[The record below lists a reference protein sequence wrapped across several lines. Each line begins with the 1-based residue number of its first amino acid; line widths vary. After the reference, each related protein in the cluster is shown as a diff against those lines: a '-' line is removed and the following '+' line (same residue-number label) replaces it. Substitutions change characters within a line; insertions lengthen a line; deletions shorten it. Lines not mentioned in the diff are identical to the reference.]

1 MAQAQHPQQNNSQL
15 WQQRQADFV
24 PPSRLSQA
32 PSHTFSSRPSNPS
45 HNDTPGAQQ
54 TEPKPANQHRTSF
67 FSFGRH
73 KSSASVQSTNT
84 TSPPPASP
92 PQQQMNGQAIAGR
105 NSSQLYTQQNP
116 PPQQQQPQVQAQAQT
131 YPAAGNQTPV
141 SELGEDPQRLRRSST
156 SGAQPPQ
163 PPPLHPELRSFV
175 SLSFAHVHKIY
186 FSVCTGIV
194 LFYNRIS

>member
-24 PPSRLSQA
+24 PPSRLSQ
-32 PSHTFSSRPSNPS
+32 PPPHNSTSNPS
-45 HNDTPGAQQ
+45 NSSHPNATGAQQ
-54 TEPKPANQHRTSF
+54 TEARPSNQQHRSSF

-73 KSSASVQSTNT
+73 KSSSSVQSAKVY
-84 TSPPPASP
+84 SPPAVPQ
-92 PQQQMNGQAIAGR
+92 PQQQTMNGQAIGNGTR
-105 NSSQLYTQQNP
+105 SQLHTDQNP
-116 PPQQQQPQVQAQAQT
+116 PPQQQQQYQAQT
-131 YPAAGNQTPV
+131 YPASNNQPNA

-186 FSVCTGIV
+186 FSVRLAIV
-194 LFYNRIS
+194 RCLGRIG